1 MTLPVSVIKQFANS
15 YREKLINIFNDCL
28 KENRFP
34 NSMKVAKISP
44 LSKKLDNTS
53 KDNHRLISTLSNIAK
68 LFENTTYLQ
77 LNHYMENKFSK
88 YLTGYRK
95 NHNTQNSFLRMTES
109 WKTELNNGSKV
120 GVIIMDLSKAFDS
133 LNHDLLLAKLEA
145 YGLDNNAVRFT
156 RSYLTN
162 RLQRCKINNSFIE
175 WTKISAEVPQG
186 SISGPLL
193 FNIFINDIFL
203 FLQKCDLA
211 NYADESTMYT

>member
-77 LNHYMENKFSK
+77 LNHYMENKFS
-88 YLTGYRK
+88 
-95 NHNTQNSFLRMTES
+95 NTSLAIVKIITH
-109 WKTELNNGSKV
+109 KTP
-120 GVIIMDLSKAFDS
+120 F
-133 LNHDLLLAKLEA
+133 
-145 YGLDNNAVRFT
+145 
-156 RSYLTN
+156 
-162 RLQRCKINNSFIE
+162 
-175 WTKISAEVPQG
+175 
-186 SISGPLL
+186 
-193 FNIFINDIFL
+193 
-203 FLQKCDLA
+203 
-211 NYADESTMYT
+211 